1 MTPGW
6 GVACLMHVITYTAA
20 YGGDKSYS
28 MCTACKAKQEK
39 QFLVVHGVQFFITLQ
54 ELKVQRLTGNYRSWR
69 AQLS

>member
-6 GVACLMHVITYTAA
+6 GVACLMHLITYTAA

-39 QFLVVHGVQFFITLQ
+39 QFLVVHGVPILHHTAGVKGA
-54 ELKVQRLTGNYRSWR
+54 E
-69 AQLS
+69 A